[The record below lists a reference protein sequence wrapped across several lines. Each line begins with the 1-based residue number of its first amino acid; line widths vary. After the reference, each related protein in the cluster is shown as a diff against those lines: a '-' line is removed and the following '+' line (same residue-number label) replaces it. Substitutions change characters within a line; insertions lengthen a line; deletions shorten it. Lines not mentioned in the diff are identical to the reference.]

1 MPRNQPPPN
10 RPSPITGGKR
20 VDVYGTGWCAASQSV
35 RRLLDRLGVR
45 YVYYDMER
53 DPQAMERVRWWSGG
67 HPSHPT
73 VQIVAEI
80 LVEPTLA
87 ELQGALARHALI

>member
-1 MPRNQPPPN
+1 MPRNQPTPN
-10 RPSPITGGKR
+10 RPAPASGGKR
-20 VDVYGTGWCAASQSV
+20 VDVYGTDWCAASQTV

-53 DPQAMERVRWWSGG
+53 DSQARQRVQWWSGG

-73 VQIVAEI
+73 VQIVGEI
-80 LVEPTLA
+80 LVEPTLD
-87 ELQGALARHALI
+87 ELQLALARHELI